1 MSIKLADNII
11 ALRKQNGFSQ
21 EDFAEKIGVSRQ
33 AVSSWERGI
42 ATPDVETLN
51 ALAKLFDV
59 DLSSL
64 INGESFERK
73 KSKDTAPYRTALLIA
88 SIVLMITHFILAFL
102 GKIEIFPVVLIPGVL
117 VSLSVLIHFVFR
129 HTTAQNDFSIIAGFD
144 KKKDNVEIVKKQL
157 ATIDLLNLAVVVFFN
172 ILFFF
177 MYSSPKEGQLVG
189 SLVFFSAY
197 FLTFITIVVGVNIKI
212 KSR

>member
-1 MSIKLADNII
+1 MSITLADNITV
-11 ALRKQNGFSQ
+11 LRKQQGLSQ
-21 EDFAEKIGVSRQ
+21 EELAEKIGVSRQ

-51 ALAKLFDV
+51 TLAKLFDV

-64 INGESFERK
+64 ISGESFERK
-73 KSKDTAPYRTALLIA
+73 KPKDTAQYRTALLIA
-88 SIVLMITHFILAFL
+88 SIVLMITHFTLAFL
-102 GKIEIFPVVLIPGVL
+102 DKIEIFPVVLIPGVL

-144 KKKDNVEIVKKQL
+144 KKKDNAEIVKKQL
-157 ATIDLLNLAVVVFFN
+157 ATIDLLNLAFVVFFN
-172 ILFFF
+172 VLFFF
-177 MYSSPKEGQLVG
+177 MYSSPEEGRLVG
-189 SLVFFSAY
+189 SLILLGAY
-197 FLTFITIVVGVNIKI
+197 CLTFITIVAGVNIKI